1 MFYLFFALRS
11 IFALIT
17 RFYSMFFCVVDM
29 LAQQKQEE
37 DNDEFVDWNV
47 DGMFCIFLY
56 CFATKVYITN
66 LGRKFIFASD

>member
-1 MFYLFFALRS
+1 
-11 IFALIT
+11 
-17 RFYSMFFCVVDM
+17 M

-47 DGMFCIFLY
+47 DGMFCILY

>member
-1 MFYLFFALRS
+1 
-11 IFALIT
+11 
-17 RFYSMFFCVVDM
+17 MFFCVVDM